1 MNKIIISFVL
11 IVVVLISYEIGRTQ
25 GIEQRSEEIHN
36 KANQLFDDWLHQ
48 ESPYTKTEIKN
59 LIS

>member
-1 MNKIIISFVL
+1 MNKIIISFILVIFVL
-11 IVVVLISYEIGRTQ
+11 SSYELGKMQ

>member
-11 IVVVLISYEIGRTQ
+11 IVFVLGSYELGKTK
-25 GIEQRSEEIHN
+25 GIEQRSEEINN
-36 KANQLFDDWLHQ
+36 KANQLFDNWLHQ
-48 ESPYTKTEIKN
+48 ESPYTKTEIKE

>member
-1 MNKIIISFVL
+1 MNKIIVSFVL
-11 IVVVLISYEIGRTQ
+11 IVVVLISYEIGKTQ
-25 GIEQRSEEIHN
+25 GIKQKSEEIHN
-36 KANQLFDDWLHQ
+36 KANQLFNDWLHQ

>member
-1 MNKIIISFVL
+1 MNKIIISFILVIFVL
-11 IVVVLISYEIGRTQ
+11 SSYELGKMQ
-25 GIEQRSEEIHN
+25 GVKEKSEQINKKAEE
-36 KANQLFDDWLHQ
+36 LFDAWIHQ

>member
-11 IVVVLISYEIGRTQ
+11 IVFVLGSYELGKTQ
-25 GIEQRSEEIHN
+25 GIEQRSEEINN

-48 ESPYTKTEIKN
+48 ESPYTKTEIKE

>member
-11 IVVVLISYEIGRTQ
+11 IVVVLVSYEIGKTQ
-25 GIEQRSEEIHN
+25 GIEQRSEEINN
-36 KANQLFDDWLHQ
+36 KANQLINDWLHQ